1 VLLLDNHWDVWLV
14 GERHRLRALDL
25 YEHDVGVE
33 CWDSRGLRRCDV
45 GSEEGEEGCEDS
57 AERLRVLDMDRVI
70 WEEVHQVGQSVWEG
84 GGTAEKVEGAH
95 WLLAGVSWG
104 WHVVC

>member
-1 VLLLDNHWDVWLV
+1 VLLLDNHWGVWLV
-14 GERHRLRALDL
+14 GERHRLRALNL
-25 YEHDVGVE
+25 YEHDVRVE
-33 CWDSRGLRRCDV
+33 CWDSRGFSRCGD

-57 AERLRVLDMDRVI
+57 AERPWVLDMDRVI
-70 WEEVHQVGQSVWEG
+70 LEEVQQVGQSVWEG

-95 WLLAGVSWG
+95 WLLAEVSWG